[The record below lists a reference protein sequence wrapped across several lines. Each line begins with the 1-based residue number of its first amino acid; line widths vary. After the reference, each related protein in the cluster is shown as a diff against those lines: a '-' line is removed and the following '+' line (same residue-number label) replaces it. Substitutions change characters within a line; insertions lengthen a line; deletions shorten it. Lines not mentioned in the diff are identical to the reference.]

1 MSSAARKHH
10 VDVQAHDLD
19 NAEATEYAT
28 RGAHARRHARPDL
41 KLVSTLRADKAS
53 RGVFALLIAGI
64 LGAGLVVMLVINT
77 SLAQGAF
84 TVTSLQQQKT
94 ALTIQAQ
101 ALSSQVDAMSNPANL
116 AARATAL
123 GMHAAKN
130 PVFINVTN
138 GKVLGTSANA
148 PVPNSAPLPTLNT
161 PADATAAEY
170 PDTQAPAGTSPQ
182 LPPGYDP
189 AAADA
194 AKAAGQAGTAT
205 SGGWG
210 QIAVVSGDSG
220 PGAGAKV
227 AKSDA
232 GLSATPVG

>member
-41 KLVSTLRADKAS
+41 KLVSPLRADKAS

-101 ALSSQVDAMSNPANL
+101 ALSSQVDAMSTPANL

-123 GMHAAKN
+123 GMH
-130 PVFINVTN
+130 P
-138 GKVLGTSANA
+138 
-148 PVPNSAPLPTLNT
+148 P
-161 PADATAAEY
+161 
-170 PDTQAPAGTSPQ
+170 APALSCRRDTTRQ
-182 LPPGYDP
+182 LLMLPRPMGRPARQPPV
-189 AAADA
+189 
-194 AKAAGQAGTAT
+194 AGGR
-205 SGGWG
+205 
-210 QIAVVSGDSG
+210 
-220 PGAGAKV
+220 
-227 AKSDA
+227 
-232 GLSATPVG
+232 